1 MRDPIFR
8 RSDGVWLN
16 EPKRWSTQGEGLRI
30 VTDKATDFWC
40 ETHYGFTRDSG
51 HFLGFPT
58 ADAFTA
64 ELRVQ
69 GDFHALYD
77 QAGIM
82 VRIDA
87 HHWVKAGIELSDG
100 RAMLASVLT
109 DGRSDWATAPYE
121 HDAGDF
127 WVRATV
133 CERRTSLAGLGRWQT
148 LAAHAAGAIRQGNIL
163 SCGADG
169 LHTRADRVERHLP
182 DLPPDTRRLA
192 RIFTISADG
201 GGHRLRIWSTVR
213 I

>member
-133 CERRTSLAGLGRWQT
+133 ANGVL
-148 LAAHAAGAIRQGNIL
+148 
-163 SCGADG
+163 
-169 LHTRADRVERHLP
+169 
-182 DLPPDTRRLA
+182 RLQV
-192 RIFTISADG
+192 SADG
-201 GGHRLRIWSTVR
+201 RLWPLMRLAPFAKATSYLVGPMACTPERTGLNVTFPTFR
-213 I
+213 LTPPLGKDLHDLG

>member
-133 CERRTSLAGLGRWQT
+133 ANGVL
-148 LAAHAAGAIRQGNIL
+148 
-163 SCGADG
+163 
-169 LHTRADRVERHLP
+169 
-182 DLPPDTRRLA
+182 RLQV
-192 RIFTISADG
+192 SADG
-201 GGHRLRIWSTVR
+201 RLWPLMRLAPFAKATSYLVGPMACTPERTGLNVTFPTFR
-213 I
+213 VTPPLGKDLHDLS